1 MVKSLSP
8 KHKDYFVSDKT
19 PGLRLR
25 VWKSGDKV
33 WDQKTKSYIE
43 GRKLKMCTIQS
54 FKGWERR
61 NVIMLIP
68 RKISKYF
75 DSKFYTSLTR
85 VREKL
90 FIINLSER
98 YKKFS
103 KDHSNFF
110 SDQL

>member
-1 MVKSLSP
+1 MQLKEQQAKKIFS
-8 KHKDYFVSDKT
+8 VS
-19 PGLRLR
+19 
-25 VWKSGDKV
+25 DKV

-61 NVIMLIP
+61 NVIMIIP
-68 RKISKYF
+68 RNVIKYF
-75 DSKFYTSLTR
+75 DYKFYTSLTR

-98 YKKFS
+98 YKKFGIE
-103 KDHSNFF
+103 NFEI
-110 SDQL
+110 L